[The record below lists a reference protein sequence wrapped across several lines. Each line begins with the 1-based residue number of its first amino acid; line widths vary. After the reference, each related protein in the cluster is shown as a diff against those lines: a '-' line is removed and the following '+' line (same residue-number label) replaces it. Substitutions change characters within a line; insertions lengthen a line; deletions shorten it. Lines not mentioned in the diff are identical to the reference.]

1 MLFDGRRLEPDL
13 VEGPFGTFSED
24 GFARLRFAAGACKI
38 KDAFFFTPD
47 GVRLSQHISLSF

>member
-13 VEGPFGTFSED
+13 VEGPFGMFSED

-38 KDAFFFTPD
+38 RDALFSPQMVPGF
-47 GVRLSQHISLSF
+47 LSTFL